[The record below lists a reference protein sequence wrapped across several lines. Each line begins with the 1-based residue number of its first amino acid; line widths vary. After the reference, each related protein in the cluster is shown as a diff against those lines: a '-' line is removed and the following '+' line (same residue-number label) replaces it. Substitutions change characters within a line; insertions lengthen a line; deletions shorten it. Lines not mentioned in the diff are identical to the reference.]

1 MFYAFATSIRNG
13 TGETAVYYYSR
24 YIRVLVFF
32 MSMSGWCLDKEG
44 GKSLLIVE
52 LFQF

>member
-1 MFYAFATSIRNG
+1 MPSLPVYVTVREKLLC
-13 TGETAVYYYSR
+13 TTTAGIYEYL
-24 YIRVLVFF
+24 LVFF